1 MVLEPISRTPF
12 GLINSEQ
19 YAHRSQKERVEFPV
33 RGHNDKEEDPMG
45 LRINTNQTSMTAQR
59 TLAVNNKEQGKTL
72 NKLSSGSRIT
82 SSADDAAGLAI
93 SEKLR
98 AEIRGLHQ
106 AKRNAND
113 GISMIQVAEG
123 GLEEVSNILI
133 RMRELAV
140 QSGTDTLGEQER
152 SFTNKEFQN
161 LKDEVERISSI
172 TEFNGIPL
180 LSSESDI
187 YEFQVGINNDPFR
200 DRVSLDTNLLNTT
213 QENLNIGEMSVA
225 NKEDAQDSLAYI
237 STAIDN
243 VSGQRA
249 ELGAKQNRLHST
261 VRNLEV
267 GSDNLSIAKSRISD
281 ADYAE
286 ETANNTRL
294 NILNEASSSVLAQAN
309 LQLGRNALKLI
320 G

>member
-1 MVLEPISRTPF
+1 
-12 GLINSEQ
+12 
-19 YAHRSQKERVEFPV
+19 
-33 RGHNDKEEDPMG
+33 
-45 LRINTNQTSMTAQR
+45 MTAQR
-59 TLAVNNKEQGKTL
+59 TLGVNNKEQGKTL

-82 SSADDAAGLAI
+82 SAADDAAGLAI

-98 AEIRGLHQ
+98 AEIRGLNQ

-123 GLEEVSNILI
+123 GLHEVGNILI

-140 QSGTDTLGEQER
+140 QAGSDTLGEQER
-152 SFTNKEFQN
+152 SFNDLEFQN
-161 LKDEVERISSI
+161 LKDEVERVASV

-180 LSSESDI
+180 LTADSDV
-187 YEFQVGINNDPFR
+187 YDFQVGINNDPFR
-200 DRVSLDTNLLNTT
+200 DRVTLDTQNLNAT
-213 QENLNIGEMSVA
+213 QDNLNIGGTAVNE
-225 NKEDAQDSLAYI
+225 KEAAQDSLATI
-237 STAIDN
+237 SEAIN
-243 VSGQRA
+243 KVSAQRA
-249 ELGAKQNRLHST
+249 ELGAKQNRLHAS

-267 GSDNLSIAKSRISD
+267 GSDNLSVAKSRISD

>member
-1 MVLEPISRTPF
+1 
-12 GLINSEQ
+12 
-19 YAHRSQKERVEFPV
+19 
-33 RGHNDKEEDPMG
+33 MG
-45 LRINTNQTSMTAQR
+45 LRINTNQIAMSAQR
-59 TLAVNNKEQGKTL
+59 TLGVNNKEQGKAL
-72 NKLSSGSRIT
+72 NKLSSGTRIT

-98 AEIRGLHQ
+98 AEVRGLNQ
-106 AKRNAND
+106 AQRNASD
-113 GISMIQVAEG
+113 GVSMIQVAEG
-123 GLEEVSNILI
+123 GLLEVSNILI

-140 QSGTDTLGEQER
+140 QSGSDTLGEQER
-152 SFTNKEFQN
+152 AFNDLEYQN
-161 LKDEVERISSI
+161 LKQEVERVASV

-180 LSSESDI
+180 LSSESDV

-200 DRVSLDTNLLNTT
+200 DRVSLDTNVLNAT
-213 QENLNIGEMSVA
+213 QENLDIGGTAVN
-225 NKEDAQDSLAYI
+225 NKSDAQESLALI
-237 STAIDN
+237 SAAINN

-249 ELGAKQNRLHST
+249 ELGAKQNRLQST
-261 VRNLEV
+261 IRNLEV
-267 GSDNLSIAKSRISD
+267 SSDNLSVAKSRISD
-281 ADYAE
+281 TDYAE